1 MAPPSSASPTTAL
14 TVASIVTIGAVLLSG
29 CVAER
34 AVSPE
39 RDELTDATDATE
51 ATETAEVAAAGT
63 TSPDERWA
71 AAAVER
77 FDAELEAA
85 GVGISDYLRYFADS
99 VVVAGWSGL
108 DPIEGRSHLQDLLL
122 VSYGS
127 TFDELHHHLG
137 FVDRTGA
144 LLQLRLDRRTGFTG
158 PVEVVE
164 LRRYAPGGVAA
175 VHTLVSSE
183 QLRRHPAARGRVGF
197 APIEALVRTHRALW
211 SGAEGLTVEHLYT
224 PDARVIDTV
233 TGLSLRGASGVAA
246 YLAASRADG
255 TRRLRPTPIPG
266 TSSPAVYLD
275 HRDPAAA
282 DHLALVI
289 EVDEGGGCPGRVALF
304 LTLAEGRIAQERR
317 FHDVADARRCGTELP
332 GGWWDH
338 LREPPRLDEVTARL
352 RVDGQTVTI
361 RGSTPALDGLVR
373 WALERFALAGLPS
386 PQVASVTFATATGR
400 CEGVSGTI
408 TPTPDAA
415 GSDVLLCLSEQ
426 QACVGDA
433 CERYTF
439 AGRVTA
445 LHEFGHV
452 WDASWLTPRTR
463 RHYLEETGLT
473 AWFDGGLAWSER
485 GGERAAEVL
494 MWGLLD
500 REVPLVRLDRPS
512 CEQLQHEFRLLTG
525 VDPVSTTCADP
536 SVTATG

>member
-1 MAPPSSASPTTAL
+1 M
-14 TVASIVTIGAVLLSG
+14 GAVLLSG

-34 AVSPE
+34 AVSPA
-39 RDELTDATDATE
+39 RPELTQASE
-51 ATETAEVAAAGT
+51 AAGTAEVAAAGT
-63 TSPDERWA
+63 TTSPDQRWA
-71 AAAVER
+71 AAALER

-85 GVGISDYLRYFADS
+85 AIGISDYLRHFADS

-108 DPIEGRSHLQDLLL
+108 DTIAGRSRLQDLLL

-127 TFDELHHHLG
+127 TFDELHHHVG

-175 VHTLVSSE
+175 VDTLVSSE

-197 APIEALVRTHRALW
+197 APIDALVRTYRALW
-211 SGAEGLTVEHLYT
+211 SGAEAVTAQHLYT
-224 PDARVIDTV
+224 PDARVVDAV
-233 TGLSLRGASGVAA
+233 TGLSLRGASGVAS

-255 TRRLRPTPIPG
+255 TRWLRPTSIPG

-275 HRDPAAA
+275 HRDPTAA
-282 DHLALVI
+282 DHLALVV
-289 EVDEGGGCPGRVALF
+289 EVDEGGGCPGRLAVL
-304 LTLAEGRIAQERR
+304 LTLDEGRIARERR
-317 FHDVADARRCGTELP
+317 FHDVADARRCEAELP

-373 WALERFALAGLPS
+373 WALERFPLAGLPP
-386 PQVASVTFATATGR
+386 PQVTSVTFATATGS

-408 TPTPDAA
+408 TPSPGAE

-433 CERYTF
+433 CEHYAF

-445 LHEFGHV
+445 LHEFGHA

-463 RHYLEETGLT
+463 HRYLEETGSS
-473 AWFDGGLAWSER
+473 AWFDGDLAWSER

-500 REVPLVRLDRPS
+500 REVPLVRLDRPP

-525 VDPVSTTCADP
+525 VDPISTTCTDRP
-536 SVTATG
+536 VTATSERSLHRGAGRRGTARTPPG